1 MNNSDNFDNN
11 QQIDINPEEINKN
24 NFISNN
30 DLDNNNQ
37 ANINKNNAT
46 DFYKKSK
53 YPQVAL
59 ITVSIKLLALLFFLF
74 FNVFT
79 SNEALVMTLVIL
91 LIAADFWY
99 TKNISGR
106 LLVGLRWWNNYDP
119 NTQENIWTFESKNE
133 IKEPNIDRKTFWFS
147 LYGFAAIW
155 LILFIWECIIL
166 NFTWAFLC
174 LISLAISGTN
184 VFGFFR
190 CSKIQ
195 QKKAG
200 ILTKLLFM
208 KFGNKK

>member
-99 TKNISGR
+99 TKNMANIAVIG
-106 LLVGLRWWNNYDP
+106 G
-119 NTQENIWTFESKNE
+119 NTDNTI
-133 IKEPNIDRKTFWFS
+133 R
-147 LYGFAAIW
+147 
-155 LILFIWECIIL
+155 
-166 NFTWAFLC
+166 
-174 LISLAISGTN
+174 
-184 VFGFFR
+184 
-190 CSKIQ
+190 
-195 QKKAG
+195 
-200 ILTKLLFM
+200 
-208 KFGNKK
+208 